1 MEAAAA
7 AARAAREREQLFL
20 RAASMGLLPDVEAVV
35 AQGVDVTAVVRAA
48 ASQGR
53 TRARAHSALTRV
65 RLVRMRGARARC
77 TSPRRAG
84 TRR

>member
-48 ASQGR
+48 RGAAP
-53 TRARAHSALTRV
+53 RARNACATR
-65 RLVRMRGARARC
+65 
-77 TSPRRAG
+77 
-84 TRR
+84 